1 MDTTRLNTLGWNARI
16 ELEEGLQLAYDDF
29 LL

>member
-1 MDTTRLNTLGWNARI
+1 MGSTRLTTLGWNARI
-16 ELEEGLQLAYDDF
+16 GLQEGLQLADNGF